1 MSIIEQTDN
10 IHLKWGIFVENKYY
24 TAPSS
29 KEAYLISNHTGSGEI
44 LGPWGYHL
52 SCTNTGQ
59 KKGRNVS

>member
-44 LGPWGYHL
+44 LGPGATI
-52 SCTNTGQ
+52 CPVPIQ
-59 KKGRNVS
+59 DKKKKEEI